1 MNRTCFSKNT
11 TTRKIS
17 QELSEL
23 NLHEQKQHAGFSWPV
38 QNNLV
43 RMKLFKASLGLAF
56 LLVSVIAQGG
66 GIVTNTNQSA
76 AWVRMYARDASQDL
90 DAVYYNPAGLT
101 ALGKGLYFSINNQ
114 SLFSTRTIK
123 NNYPYLNSHDYIG
136 NVSAPLFPGIYGAYS
151 TGKFVFSLGFN
162 PVGGG
167 GNATYEDGLPS
178 FELGISDLK
187 PALASKGV
195 TAYSSDVYFK
205 GSSVFYGT
213 QLGVSYKIND
223 MVSVF
228 AGGRYVYAVN
238 TYQGHLNS
246 NTIYF
251 GTTPMSASS
260 FFTSAVGQAN
270 AGIVASNGA
279 ISSLQQLINGGAGS
293 LTLAQAE
300 GAGAITSAQ
309 RAQLEGGLTSL
320 GINPAGLTITQTQG
334 AYSAAIPVLT
344 ATAQQAGA
352 KAKLLRDQSA
362 DVKQT
367 GSAITP
373 ILGVN
378 LNLMENKLNIGLKYE
393 FITKITLKNDT
404 KKDITTG
411 YTATGDSITQFPNG
425 LSTPSDMPA
434 LFTLGAAYKVLK
446 DFKVSAGFHYY
457 FDKNANYGHSLNGV
471 VVENKDV
478 IDKNNYELA
487 LGFEYNINEKI
498 LLSAGYLYTKTGV
511 MVGYNT
517 DLSYSLGSSSV
528 GFGGKLAVSP
538 RFDLDLGFSYTEY
551 EPGSKTYDHT
561 IPTTP
566 SQTLT
571 LKEKY
576 YKNVLIFAIG
586 INVKLSKAQ

>member
-1 MNRTCFSKNT
+1 MKHLR
-11 TTRKIS
+11 
-17 QELSEL
+17 LSF
-23 NLHEQKQHAGFSWPV
+23 GIT
-38 QNNLV
+38 
-43 RMKLFKASLGLAF
+43 F
-56 LLVSVIAQGG
+56 LLVSIIAQGG

-76 AWVRMYARDASQDL
+76 AWVRMYARDASRDL

-101 ALGKGLYFSINNQ
+101 ALGKGIYFSLNNQ

-123 NNYPYLNSHDYIG
+123 NNYPYLNSHEYIG
-136 NVSAPLFPGIYGAYS
+136 NVSAPIFPSFYGAYS
-151 TGKFVFSLGFN
+151 TGKFVFSFGFN

-178 FELGISDLK
+178 FELGVSDLK

-195 TAYSSDVYFK
+195 TNYSSDVYFK

-223 MVSVF
+223 MLSVF

-238 TYQGHLNS
+238 SYQGHLND
-246 NTIYF
+246 NTVYF
-251 GTTPMSASS
+251 GTVPMSAST
-260 FFTSAVGQAN
+260 FFTNAAASA
-270 AGIVASNGA
+270 
-279 ISSLQQLINGGAGS
+279 
-293 LTLAQAE
+293 
-300 GAGAITSAQ
+300 
-309 RAQLEGGLTSL
+309 
-320 GINPAGLTITQTQG
+320 
-334 AYSAAIPVLT
+334 SAAATNFASYPASATVPSAT
-344 ATAQQAGA
+344 ATAAGLPVGITFGAAAAAMTNAAQQYTA
-352 KAKLLRDQSA
+352 KSTLLVNQEA

-367 GSAITP
+367 GSGFAP
-373 ILGVN
+373 ILGIN
-378 LNLMENKLNIGLKYE
+378 LNLLQDKLNIGMKYE
-393 FITKITLKNDT
+393 FVTKLKLTNKTD
-404 KKDITTG
+404 KDIRTG
-411 YTATGDSITQFPNG
+411 YTATGTPITQFPDG
-425 LSTPSDMPA
+425 AQTSSDMPA
-434 LFTLGAAYKVLK
+434 LLTLGVSYKVLK
-446 DFKVSAGFHYY
+446 DFKVSTGFHYY
-457 FDKNANYGHSLNGV
+457 FDKNADYGRSLNGV

-487 LGFEYNINEKI
+487 LGFEYNLSEKL

-551 EPGSKTYDHT
+551 APGSKTYDHT

-566 SQTLT
+566 TQTLT

-576 YKNVLIFAIG
+576 YKDVLIFAIG
-586 INVKLSKAQ
+586 INIKLSKAE